1 MGFFEDLDQDEQIAT
16 LKKKIKKLERNFDG
30 GEDSMS
36 DILRETVGMNC
47 EISLDSFEN
56 VEGVVEKVDEE
67 WMRVSVTNKK
77 GTIVKIIRIDNI
89 ENITIK

>member
-1 MGFFEDLDQDEQIAT
+1 MGFFEDMEQDDQIKL

-30 GEDSMS
+30 GENSMS

-47 EISLDSFEN
+47 EISLDSFES
-56 VEGVVEKVDEE
+56 VEGVVEKIDEE
-67 WMRVSVTNKK
+67 WMRVAVTNKK
-77 GTIVKIIRIDNI
+77 GTITKIIRIDNI